1 MGYSPWGHK
10 ESDTTEHAHT
20 HLRYFPL
27 RFKKVFLDLLIEC
40 QASQY
45 AGAGLRHTNRR
56 EGVFPLGF
64 LAALRAS
71 GRKGLFGGHHVHRKL
86 EISTSLSS
94 QLTKLAS
101 SKDPGSKPQGQPV
114 FRETQV
120 ESPQD
125 NDSLMLEK

>member
-1 MGYSPWGHK
+1 M
-10 ESDTTEHAHT
+10 
-20 HLRYFPL
+20 FPSG
-27 RFKKVFLDLLIEC
+27 I
-40 QASQY
+40 
-45 AGAGLRHTNRR
+45 
-56 EGVFPLGF
+56 

-71 GRKGLFGGHHVHRKL
+71 GRKGLFGGHRMHRKP

-94 QLTKLAS
+94 QVTKLAS

-125 NDSLMLEK
+125 NDNLLLEK